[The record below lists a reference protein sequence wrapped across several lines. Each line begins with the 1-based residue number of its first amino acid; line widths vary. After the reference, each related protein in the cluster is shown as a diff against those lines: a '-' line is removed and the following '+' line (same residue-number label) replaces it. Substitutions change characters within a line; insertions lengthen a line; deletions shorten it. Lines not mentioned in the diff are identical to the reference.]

1 MALEVNEI
9 GIRMRVR
16 GEEEEEAG
24 EKVARKVEDSG
35 CGCQDRDEI
44 VEECTRRV
52 LQILK
57 SARER

>member
-16 GEEEEEAG
+16 GEEEEKAG
-24 EKVARKVEDSG
+24 EKVARKVEDPG